1 MVHAPNPDNPDVA
14 VIKTLNAAS
23 VDANERDPEAK
34 RVSALSI
41 TVPCAGAAGAAASI
55 LKKTCGEHG
64 KGFIHVHHIWPL
76 RTLDEGCQI
85 DPVMELVLLCPNC
98 HAMVHW
104 GNGAV
109 TSRGEIDDILLSQ
122 TDFLMLEKL
131 LVQLKTQEQVVGTT
145 WRRHLDA

>member
-23 VDANERDPEAK
+23 VDANERAPEAK

-41 TVPCAGAAGAAASI
+41 TVPCAGATASI

-64 KGFIHVHHIWPL
+64 KRFIHVHHIWPL

-104 GNGAV
+104 DNGAV